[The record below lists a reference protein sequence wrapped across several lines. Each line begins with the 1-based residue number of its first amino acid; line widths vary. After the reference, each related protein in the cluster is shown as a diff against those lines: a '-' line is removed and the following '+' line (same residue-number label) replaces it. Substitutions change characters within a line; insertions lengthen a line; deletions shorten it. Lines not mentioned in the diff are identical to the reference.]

1 MNAMQVNAK
10 TIWITGA
17 SSGIGRALAV
27 NLSRRGAHLI
37 LSARSAE
44 RLEDCRQACLHPERH
59 VVLPLDL
66 EDPDS
71 LRGAARQAHENCGPI
86 DILINNGGISQRGTV
101 VDTRLE
107 VDRRI
112 MEVNFFGAV
121 ALAKLVLPS
130 MLSRRSGHLV
140 VISSV
145 TGKFGTPFR
154 SAYAASKH
162 ALHGFFD
169 SLRAELWDQGI
180 RVTLICPGFVRT
192 NISFSALKGDGSAF
206 GIMDAAQAAGMDPD
220 VCAAKILRAIEAERN
235 EVYMGGRERLRVY
248 LQRFV
253 PGLFARLIRR
263 VQVR

>member
-1 MNAMQVNAK
+1 MNVKQK

-27 NLSRRGAHLI
+27 NLSRRGVRLI

-44 RLEDCRQACLHPERH
+44 RLEDCRQACTDSERH

-66 EDPDS
+66 TNLPS
-71 LRGAARQAHENCGPI
+71 LEEASRQALQKHGPI
-86 DILINNGGISQRGTV
+86 DILINNGGISQRSV
-101 VDTRLE
+101 VVETRLE

-121 ALAKLVLPS
+121 ALTKLVLPS
-130 MLSRRSGHLV
+130 MVSRKLGHIV

-162 ALHGFFD
+162 ALHGFFE
-169 SLRAELWDQGI
+169 SLRAELWGEGI
-180 RVTLICPGFVRT
+180 RVTMICPGFVRT
-192 NISFSALKGDGSAF
+192 HISVNALKGDGSTL
-206 GIMDAAQAAGMDPD
+206 GSMDAAQAAGMDPEI
-220 VCAAKILRAIEAERN
+220 CAEKIVRAVEAERN
-235 EVYMGGRERLRVY
+235 EVYIGGKEKLGVY

-253 PGLFARLIRR
+253 PDLFALIIRKTK
-263 VQVR
+263 VR